1 MTMKRVRLSAFV
13 FVLLASASVATVPDR
28 AAGAPLPAGKVL
40 PKVACRADGRFS
52 YALYLPSGYSP
63 DRKWPVIFCFDP
75 VGRGELPVRL
85 LKEAAERY
93 GYIVVGSNDSRNGPF
108 PPIVRAQEV
117 LWREVNER
125 FPVAP
130 ARAYAAGFSG
140 GSRAA
145 LYLALSHRDRF
156 AGVISCGAFDAEH
169 KSIPRK
175 MDAAF
180 YMLVGNEDFN
190 LFEFTRFDERL
201 AKRNHTHWLEVFD
214 GPHRW
219 PPEPLLL
226 GAVMYMQAD
235 AMKRGLIPSD
245 RGFLAD
251 RVRERLAWARRLEA
265 RGDLLRAFREF
276 DQTAR
281 FYAGTGG
288 AEEAAQ
294 SAALLSKNPRV
305 SEAMALEDRF
315 ETLQARLVGAAN
327 SEQLLR
333 ALRDVEKEG
342 AKGGESARYAGLLF
356 RMSAL
361 QLSQL
366 GTNLLRQ
373 RRYAA
378 AAFCF
383 ETSLGVQPGDR
394 VAAYNMACACSRL
407 GRRAEAVK
415 WLRKA
420 VENGFTDRAFIEK
433 DPDLEAIRTEPGYK
447 DIIDGLTGR

>member
-1 MTMKRVRLSAFV
+1 MTMKHVRLSALAI
-13 FVLLASASVATVPDR
+13 VLLASASLAAGPDR
-28 AAGAPLPAGKVL
+28 ADGTPLPAGEVL
-40 PKVACRADGRFS
+40 PRVACRADGRYS
-52 YALYLPSGYSP
+52 YALYLPSGYRG
-63 DRKWPVIFCFDP
+63 DRRWPVIFCFDP
-75 VGRGELPVRL
+75 AGRGELPVGL

-108 PPIVRAQEV
+108 PPIVKAQQI
-117 LWREVNER
+117 LWREVNDR
-125 FPVAP
+125 FPVAQ

-190 LFEFTRFDERL
+190 LFEFTRFDEKL
-201 AKRNHTHWLEVFD
+201 TKRNHTHWLEVFD

-226 GAVMYMQAD
+226 GAVKYMQAD
-235 AMKRGLIPSD
+235 AMRRGVIPSD
-245 RGFLAD
+245 RAFLAE
-251 RVRERLAWARRLEA
+251 RVRERLARARRLEA

-281 FYAGTGG
+281 FYAGTEG
-288 AEEAAQ
+288 AEEAAR
-294 SAALLSKNPRV
+294 SAALLSRNPRV
-305 SEAMALEDRF
+305 KEGLELEDRF
-315 ETLQARLVGAAN
+315 ETLQARLAGAAN

-333 ALRDVEKEG
+333 ALRDVERER

-373 RRYAA
+373 GRYAA

-394 VAAYNMACACSRL
+394 VAAYNMACACARL
-407 GRRAEAVK
+407 GRRDEAVG

-420 VENGFTDRAFIEK
+420 VENGFTDGAFIEK
-433 DPDLEAIRTEPGYK
+433 DPDLEAIRAEPGYK
-447 DIIDGLTGR
+447 KIIDGLAGR

>member
-1 MTMKRVRLSAFV
+1 MVMKRVGLSVFI
-13 FVLLASASVATVPDR
+13 FVLLATASLAAGPDR
-28 AAGAPLPAGKVL
+28 AAGPPLPAGRIL
-40 PKVACRADGRFS
+40 PKVVCRADGRFS
-52 YALYLPSGYSP
+52 YALYLPSGYRG
-63 DRKWPVIFCFDP
+63 DVTWPVIFCFDP
-75 VGRGELPVRL
+75 AGRGELPVRL

-108 PPIVRAQEV
+108 PPIVKAQQV

-175 MDAAF
+175 MNAAF

-190 LFEFTRFDERL
+190 LFEFTRFDRKL
-201 AKRNHTHWLEVFD
+201 TKRNHTHWLEVFD

-219 PPEPLLL
+219 PPESLLL
-226 GAVMYMQAD
+226 GAVKYMQAD
-235 AMKRGLIPSD
+235 AMKRGRIPSD
-245 RGFLAD
+245 RAFMAQ

-281 FYAGTGG
+281 FYAGTEG
-288 AEEAAQ
+288 ADEAAR

-305 SEAMALEDRF
+305 GQAMALEDRF
-315 ETLQARLVGAAN
+315 ETLQARLVNAAN

-333 ALRDVEKEG
+333 ALRDVEKER
-342 AKGGESARYAGLLF
+342 AKGGQSARYAEILL
-356 RMSAL
+356 RMSAI

-373 RRYAA
+373 GRYAA

-407 GRRAEAVK
+407 GRRGEAVK

-433 DPDLEAIRTEPGYK
+433 DPDLEGIRKEPGYAE
-447 DIIDGLTGR
+447 IIDKLHE